1 MENNVI
7 LVDENDKE
15 IGTMPK
21 LEAHKKGLLHRAF
34 SIVIWNEKEEMLI
47 PHPINE
53 PEAYAKARGNKVV
66 TSQ

>member
-34 SIVIWNEKEEMLI
+34 SIIIWNEKEEMLK
-47 PHPINE
+47 E
-53 PEAYAKARGNKVV
+53 YTRLKELGL
-66 TSQ
+66 